1 MKDAKKYIIKRK
13 GYKEGY
19 DEKKVYASCY
29 GAAIN
34 CNYSERRAE
43 KLALTVTKAMN
54 KWVSARFSK
63 KKQISSEDIRDQILY
78 HLEDNEVAFMYKHH
92 LDLC

>member
-1 MKDAKKYIIKRK
+1 MKKVVIKRK
-13 GYKEGY
+13 GYGEEY

-29 GAAIN
+29 AAALN

-43 KLALTVTKAMN
+43 ELASKVTKAVT
-54 KWVSARFSK
+54 KWVTGQTK
-63 KKQISSEDIRDQILY
+63 KKKPVTSEDIRDKITFYLD
-78 HLEDNEVAFMYKHH
+78 DNEVSFMYKHH